1 MRCGSRQLKQTFIE
15 HHFTWH
21 EVVIGTKW
29 LVIRT
34 KEIQEEFMM
43 GTNETGYINK
53 VAIGGHIALDTV
65 LLISYLVEFLK
76 GSRMLSYFLVIAAF
90 LIIPVVVE
98 LVIYFKKKD
107 AVCIRHILAVTYGIF
122 YLFAIFTTN
131 SIGTFTYILPFFILL
146 TVYSDIRYVSTIA
159 FCGITS
165 NIAWVIWRA
174 VTTGIPSNEMPDVE
188 IRLACM
194 IICSIFLQISTKVV
208 KKINDNKL
216 HLVGAQQEKNQI
228 LVDHIV
234 KTSESM
240 VDEIHKASN
249 KMETLSDSMMKIHD
263 SMDEV
268 SKGSSET
275 AQAVQ
280 MQLQRT
286 EQIQDHIARVKEA
299 TGGIE
304 ESAKNTVRR
313 VEEGKLHM
321 ETLSEQVEQSITA
334 NHEMV
339 SRMDT
344 LNEYADQMNTIIE
357 TITSIAN
364 STGMLALNASI
375 EAARAGEAGKGF
387 AVVAQQISGLASQT
401 KDATVNITELIGHIH
416 QELSSVAE
424 AAQVVTDSN
433 ESNAANAQEVEN
445 NFTAIS
451 RGTEKISSVTGELM
465 EIVKELEAANS
476 DIVENIQT
484 ISAATE
490 EVSAHANETFEACE
504 VNSELVD
511 SVSGIVSDIS
521 DKASELHVAE

>member
-1 MRCGSRQLKQTFIE
+1 
-15 HHFTWH
+15 
-21 EVVIGTKW
+21 
-29 LVIRT
+29 
-34 KEIQEEFMM
+34 MM
-43 GTNETGYINK
+43 GTNDTGYINK

-65 LLISYLVEFLK
+65 LLISYVVELLK
-76 GSRMLSYFLVIAAF
+76 GSRTPAYFAVIAAF
-90 LIIPVVVE
+90 MVIPVVVE
-98 LVIYFKKKD
+98 LAIYSKKKD
-107 AVCIRHILAVTYGIF
+107 AASIRHILAITYGVF

-131 SIGTFTYILPFFILL
+131 SISTFVYILPFFILL

-165 NIAWVIWRA
+165 NIAWVIWKA
-174 VTTGIPSNEMPDVE
+174 LTTGIPSEQMPDVE

-194 IICSIFLQISTKVV
+194 IICSIFIQISTRVV

-216 HLVGAQQEKNQI
+216 HLVEVQQEKNQT
-228 LVDHIV
+228 LMDHIIA
-234 KTSESM
+234 TSEGM
-240 VDEIHKASN
+240 VDQIEEASG
-249 KMETLSDSMMKIHD
+249 KMVTLSDSMTKIHD
-263 SMDEV
+263 SMEEV
-268 SKGSSET
+268 SKGSNET

-280 MQLQRT
+280 TQLQRT
-286 EQIQDHIARVKEA
+286 EQIQEHIARVKDA
-299 TGGIE
+299 TAGIDQNV
-304 ESAKNTVRR
+304 KNTTQR
-313 VEEGKLHM
+313 VEEGQLHM
-321 ETLSEQVEQSITA
+321 QTLSEQVVQSIDA
-334 NHEMV
+334 NREMV

-375 EAARAGEAGKGF
+375 EAARAGEAGRGF

-416 QELSSVAE
+416 QELASVAE
-424 AAQVVTDSN
+424 AAQVTDSN
-433 ESNAANAQEVEN
+433 QSNAVNAQEVEN
-445 NFTAIS
+445 NFTGIS
-451 RGTEKISSVTGELM
+451 EGTEKISSVTGELM
-465 EIVKELEAANS
+465 EIVKELETANS

-484 ISAATE
+484 ISAVTE

-521 DKASELHVAE
+521 DKATGLHAAE

>member
-1 MRCGSRQLKQTFIE
+1 
-15 HHFTWH
+15 
-21 EVVIGTKW
+21 
-29 LVIRT
+29 
-34 KEIQEEFMM
+34 MM

-53 VAIGGHIALDTV
+53 VAIGGHITLDIV

-76 GSRMLSYFLVIAAF
+76 GSRTLSYFLVVAAF
-90 LIIPVVVE
+90 MIVPVVVE
-98 LVIYFKKKD
+98 LAIYFKQKD
-107 AVCIRHILAVTYGIF
+107 AACIRHILAVAYGVF
-122 YLFAIFTTN
+122 YLFAMFTTN
-131 SIGTFTYILPFFILL
+131 SVTTFVFILPFFVLL
-146 TVYSDIRYVSTIA
+146 TVYSDLQYGMTIA
-159 FCGITS
+159 FCGISS

-194 IICSIFLQISTKVV
+194 IISSVFLYVSTKTV
-208 KKINDNKL
+208 KKINDNKI
-216 HLVGAQQEKNQI
+216 HLVEAQQEKNQI

-234 KTSESM
+234 KTSENM
-240 VDEIHKASN
+240 VDEIHEASD
-249 KMETLSDSMMKIHD
+249 KMETLADSMTKIHD

-268 SKGSSET
+268 SKGSNET

-286 EQIQDHIARVKEA
+286 EQIQDRIARVKDA

-304 ESAKNTVRR
+304 ESAKNTVQK

-321 ETLSEQVEQSITA
+321 QTLSEQVEQSISA
-334 NHEMV
+334 NREMV
-339 SRMDT
+339 SKMDT
-344 LNEYADQMNTIIE
+344 LSEYADQMNTIIE

-433 ESNAANAQEVEN
+433 QSNAVNAQEVEN
-445 NFTAIS
+445 NFTGIS
-451 RGTEKISSVTGELM
+451 EGTEKISSVTGELM

-484 ISAATE
+484 ISAVTE

-521 DKASELHVAE
+521 DKATGLHVAE

>member
-1 MRCGSRQLKQTFIE
+1 
-15 HHFTWH
+15 
-21 EVVIGTKW
+21 
-29 LVIRT
+29 
-34 KEIQEEFMM
+34 MM
-43 GTNETGYINK
+43 GTNDTGYINK

-76 GSRMLSYFLVIAAF
+76 GSRTLSYFLVIAAF

-165 NIAWVIWRA
+165 NIAWVIWKA
-174 VTTGIPSNEMPDVE
+174 VTAGIPSDQMPDVE

-216 HLVGAQQEKNQI
+216 HLVEAQQEKNQI

-240 VDEIHKASN
+240 VDEIHEASD

-268 SKGSSET
+268 SKGSNET

-286 EQIQDHIARVKEA
+286 EQIQDHIARVKDA

-304 ESAKNTVRR
+304 ESAKNTVQKI
-313 VEEGKLHM
+313 EEGKLHM
-321 ETLSEQVEQSITA
+321 ETLSEQVEESITA
-334 NHEMV
+334 NREMV

-433 ESNAANAQEVEN
+433 KSNAANAQEVEN

-451 RGTEKISSVTGELM
+451 QGTEKINSVTGELM

-484 ISAATE
+484 ISAVTE

-521 DKASELHVAE
+521 DKATELHVAEQNKDEEHEQNI

>member
-1 MRCGSRQLKQTFIE
+1 
-15 HHFTWH
+15 
-21 EVVIGTKW
+21 
-29 LVIRT
+29 
-34 KEIQEEFMM
+34 MM

-76 GSRMLSYFLVIAAF
+76 GSRTLSYFLVMAAF
-90 LIIPVVVE
+90 MIIPVIVE

-107 AVCIRHILAVTYGIF
+107 AVCIRHILAVAYGLF
-122 YLFAIFTTN
+122 YLFAMFTTN
-131 SIGTFTYILPFFILL
+131 SVTTFVFILPFFVLL
-146 TVYSDIRYVSTIA
+146 TVYSDLQYGMTIA
-159 FCGITS
+159 FCGISS

-174 VTTGIPSNEMPDVE
+174 VTTGIPSNEMSDVE

-194 IICSIFLQISTKVV
+194 IISSVFLYVSTKTV
-208 KKINDNKL
+208 KKINDNKIR
-216 HLVGAQQEKNQI
+216 LVEAQQEKNQ
-228 LVDHIV
+228 LLADHIV

-240 VDEIHKASN
+240 VDEIHEASD

-268 SKGSSET
+268 SKGSNET

-286 EQIQDHIARVKEA
+286 EQIQDHIARVKDA

-304 ESAKNTVRR
+304 ESAKNTVQK

-321 ETLSEQVEQSITA
+321 QTLSEQVGQSITA

-339 SRMDT
+339 SRMDK
-344 LNEYADQMNTIIE
+344 LSEYADQMNTIIE

-445 NFTAIS
+445 NFTVIS
-451 RGTEKISSVTGELM
+451 GGTEKISSVTGELM

-484 ISAATE
+484 ISAVTE

-521 DKASELHVAE
+521 DKATELHTAE

>member
-1 MRCGSRQLKQTFIE
+1 
-15 HHFTWH
+15 
-21 EVVIGTKW
+21 
-29 LVIRT
+29 
-34 KEIQEEFMM
+34 MM

-76 GSRMLSYFLVIAAF
+76 GSRTLSYFLVMAAF
-90 LIIPVVVE
+90 MIIPVIVE
-98 LVIYFKKKD
+98 LGIYMKHKD
-107 AVCIRHILAVTYGIF
+107 AICIRHILAVAYGLF
-122 YLFAIFTTN
+122 YLFAMFTTN
-131 SIGTFTYILPFFILL
+131 SVTTFVFILPFFVLL
-146 TVYSDIRYVSTIA
+146 TVYSDLQYGMTIA
-159 FCGITS
+159 FCGISS
-165 NIAWVIWRA
+165 NIAWVIWQA
-174 VTTGIPSNEMPDVE
+174 LTVGISSNEMPDVE

-194 IICSIFLQISTKVV
+194 IISSVFLYVSTKTV

-216 HLVGAQQEKNQI
+216 HLVEAQQEKNQI

-234 KTSESM
+234 KTSGNM
-240 VDEIHKASN
+240 VDEIHEASD
-249 KMETLSDSMMKIHD
+249 KMGTLADSMTKIHD

-268 SKGSSET
+268 SKGSNET

-286 EQIQDHIARVKEA
+286 EQIQDRIARVKDA

-304 ESAKNTVRR
+304 ESAKNTIQK

-321 ETLSEQVEQSITA
+321 QTLSEQVEQSITA
-334 NHEMV
+334 NREMV

-344 LNEYADQMNTIIE
+344 LSEYADQMNTIIE

-416 QELSSVAE
+416 QELASVAE

-433 ESNAANAQEVEN
+433 QSNAENAQEVEN
-445 NFTAIS
+445 NFTGIS
-451 RGTEKISSVTGELM
+451 EGTEKISSVTGELM
-465 EIVKELEAANS
+465 EIVKELETANS

-484 ISAATE
+484 ISAVTE

-521 DKASELHVAE
+521 DKATGLRAAE

>member
-1 MRCGSRQLKQTFIE
+1 
-15 HHFTWH
+15 
-21 EVVIGTKW
+21 
-29 LVIRT
+29 
-34 KEIQEEFMM
+34 
-43 GTNETGYINK
+43 
-53 VAIGGHIALDTV
+53 
-65 LLISYLVEFLK
+65 
-76 GSRMLSYFLVIAAF
+76 
-90 LIIPVVVE
+90 
-98 LVIYFKKKD
+98 
-107 AVCIRHILAVTYGIF
+107 
-122 YLFAIFTTN
+122 
-131 SIGTFTYILPFFILL
+131 
-146 TVYSDIRYVSTIA
+146 
-159 FCGITS
+159 
-165 NIAWVIWRA
+165 
-174 VTTGIPSNEMPDVE
+174 
-188 IRLACM
+188 
-194 IICSIFLQISTKVV
+194 
-208 KKINDNKL
+208 
-216 HLVGAQQEKNQI
+216 
-228 LVDHIV
+228 
-234 KTSESM
+234 
-240 VDEIHKASN
+240 
-249 KMETLSDSMMKIHD
+249 
-263 SMDEV
+263 
-268 SKGSSET
+268 
-275 AQAVQ
+275 
-280 MQLQRT
+280 
-286 EQIQDHIARVKEA
+286 
-299 TGGIE
+299 
-304 ESAKNTVRR
+304 
-313 VEEGKLHM
+313 M

-490 EVSAHANETFEACE
+490 EVSAQANETFEACE

>member
-1 MRCGSRQLKQTFIE
+1 
-15 HHFTWH
+15 
-21 EVVIGTKW
+21 
-29 LVIRT
+29 
-34 KEIQEEFMM
+34 MM
-43 GTNETGYINK
+43 GTNDTGYINK

-65 LLISYLVEFLK
+65 LLISYVVELLK
-76 GSRMLSYFLVIAAF
+76 GSRTLSYFLVVAAF
-90 LIIPVVVE
+90 MIIPIAVE
-98 LVIYFKKKD
+98 LAIYSKKKD
-107 AVCIRHILAVTYGIF
+107 AASIRHILAITYGVF

-131 SIGTFTYILPFFILL
+131 SISTFVYILPFFILL

-165 NIAWVIWRA
+165 NIAWVIWKA
-174 VTTGIPSNEMPDVE
+174 LTTGIPSEQMPDVE

-194 IICSIFLQISTKVV
+194 IICSIFIQISTRVV

-216 HLVGAQQEKNQI
+216 HLVEVQQEKNQT
-228 LVDHIV
+228 LMDHIIA
-234 KTSESM
+234 TSEGM
-240 VDEIHKASN
+240 VDQIEEASG
-249 KMETLSDSMMKIHD
+249 KMVTLSDSMTKIHD
-263 SMDEV
+263 SME
-268 SKGSSET
+268 GSNET

-280 MQLQRT
+280 TQLQRT
-286 EQIQDHIARVKEA
+286 EQIQEHIARVKDA
-299 TGGIE
+299 TAGIDQNV
-304 ESAKNTVRR
+304 KNTTQR
-313 VEEGKLHM
+313 VEEGQLHM
-321 ETLSEQVEQSITA
+321 QTLSEQVVQSIDA
-334 NHEMV
+334 NREMV

-375 EAARAGEAGKGF
+375 EAARAGEAGRGF

-416 QELSSVAE
+416 QELASVAE

-433 ESNAANAQEVEN
+433 QSNAVNAQEVEN
-445 NFTAIS
+445 NFTGIS
-451 RGTEKISSVTGELM
+451 EGTEKISSVTGELM
-465 EIVKELEAANS
+465 EIVKELETANS

-484 ISAATE
+484 ISAVTE

-521 DKASELHVAE
+521 DKATGLHAAE

>member
-1 MRCGSRQLKQTFIE
+1 
-15 HHFTWH
+15 
-21 EVVIGTKW
+21 
-29 LVIRT
+29 
-34 KEIQEEFMM
+34 MM

-76 GSRMLSYFLVIAAF
+76 GSKTLSYFLVMAAF
-90 LIIPVVVE
+90 MIIPVIVE
-98 LVIYFKKKD
+98 LGIYFRKKD
-107 AVCIRHILAVTYGIF
+107 AGCIRHILAVTYGIF

-131 SIGTFTYILPFFILL
+131 SMGTFTYILPFFILL

-165 NIAWVIWRA
+165 NIAWVIWKA
-174 VTTGIPSNEMPDVE
+174 LTTGIPSEQILDVE

-194 IICSIFLQISTKVV
+194 IICSIFLQISTRVV

-216 HLVGAQQEKNQI
+216 HLVETQQEKNQI

-234 KTSESM
+234 KTSGSM
-240 VDEIHKASN
+240 VDEIHEASN
-249 KMETLSDSMMKIHD
+249 KMETLADSMMKIHD

-268 SKGSSET
+268 SKGSNET

-286 EQIQDHIARVKEA
+286 EQIQDHIARVKDA

-304 ESAKNTVRR
+304 ESAKNTVQK

-321 ETLSEQVEQSITA
+321 QTLSEQVGQSITA

-339 SRMDT
+339 SRMDK
-344 LNEYADQMNTIIE
+344 LSEYADQMNTIIE

-401 KDATVNITELIGHIH
+401 KDATVNITELIGHIN
-416 QELSSVAE
+416 QELTSVME

-433 ESNAANAQEVEN
+433 ESNAENAGEVES
-445 NFTAIS
+445 NFAGIS
-451 RGTEKISSVTGELM
+451 EGTEKISSVTGELM

>member
-1 MRCGSRQLKQTFIE
+1 
-15 HHFTWH
+15 
-21 EVVIGTKW
+21 
-29 LVIRT
+29 
-34 KEIQEEFMM
+34 MM

-65 LLISYLVEFLK
+65 LLISYVVELLK
-76 GSRMLSYFLVIAAF
+76 GSRTLSYFLVVAAF
-90 LIIPVVVE
+90 MIIPIAVE
-98 LVIYFKKKD
+98 LAIYSKKKD
-107 AVCIRHILAVTYGIF
+107 AASIRHILAITYGVF

-131 SIGTFTYILPFFILL
+131 SISTFVYILPFFILL

-165 NIAWVIWRA
+165 NIAWVIWKA
-174 VTTGIPSNEMPDVE
+174 LTTGIPSEQMPDVE

-194 IICSIFLQISTKVV
+194 IICSIFIQISTRVV

-216 HLVGAQQEKNQI
+216 HLVEVQQEKNQT
-228 LVDHIV
+228 LMDHIIA
-234 KTSESM
+234 TSEGM
-240 VDEIHKASN
+240 VDQIEEASG
-249 KMETLSDSMMKIHD
+249 KMATLSDSMTKIHD
-263 SMDEV
+263 SMEEV
-268 SKGSSET
+268 SKGSNET

-280 MQLQRT
+280 TQLQRT
-286 EQIQDHIARVKEA
+286 EQIQDRIARVKDA

-304 ESAKNTVRR
+304 ENAKNTVQK

-321 ETLSEQVEQSITA
+321 ETLSKQVEQSISA
-334 NHEMV
+334 NREMV

-344 LNEYADQMNTIIE
+344 LSEYADRMN
-357 TITSIAN
+357 TSIAN

-375 EAARAGEAGKGF
+375 EAARAGEAGRGF

-416 QELSSVAE
+416 QELASVAE

-433 ESNAANAQEVEN
+433 QSNAVNAQEVEN
-445 NFTAIS
+445 NFTGIS
-451 RGTEKISSVTGELM
+451 EGTEKISSVTGELM
-465 EIVKELEAANS
+465 EIVKELETANS

-484 ISAATE
+484 ISAVTE

-521 DKASELHVAE
+521 DKATELHAAE

>member
-1 MRCGSRQLKQTFIE
+1 M
-15 HHFTWH
+15 
-21 EVVIGTKW
+21 IGT
-29 LVIRT
+29 
-34 KEIQEEFMM
+34 
-43 GTNETGYINK
+43 NDTGYINK

-65 LLISYLVEFLK
+65 LLISYVVELLK
-76 GSRMLSYFLVIAAF
+76 GSRTLSYFLVVAAF
-90 LIIPVVVE
+90 MIIPIAVE
-98 LVIYFKKKD
+98 LAIYSKKKD
-107 AVCIRHILAVTYGIF
+107 AASIRHILAITYGVF

-131 SIGTFTYILPFFILL
+131 SISTFVYILPFFILL

-165 NIAWVIWRA
+165 NIAWVIWK
-174 VTTGIPSNEMPDVE
+174 VLTTGIPSEQMPDVE

-194 IICSIFLQISTKVV
+194 IICSIFIQISTRVV

-216 HLVGAQQEKNQI
+216 HLVEVQQEKNQT
-228 LVDHIV
+228 LMDHIIA
-234 KTSESM
+234 TSEGM
-240 VDEIHKASN
+240 VDQIEEASG
-249 KMETLSDSMMKIHD
+249 KMVTLSDSMTKIHD
-263 SMDEV
+263 SMEEV
-268 SKGSSET
+268 SKGSNET

-280 MQLQRT
+280 TQLQRT
-286 EQIQDHIARVKEA
+286 EQIQDRIARVKDA

-304 ESAKNTVRR
+304 ENAKNTVQK

-321 ETLSEQVEQSITA
+321 ETLSKQVEQSISA
-334 NHEMV
+334 NREMV

-344 LNEYADQMNTIIE
+344 LSEYADRMNTIIE

-375 EAARAGEAGKGF
+375 EAARAGEAGRGF

-416 QELSSVAE
+416 QELASVAE

-433 ESNAANAQEVEN
+433 QSNAVNAQEVEN
-445 NFTAIS
+445 NFTGIS
-451 RGTEKISSVTGELM
+451 KGTEKISSVTGELM
-465 EIVKELEAANS
+465 EIVKELETANS

-484 ISAATE
+484 ISAVTE
-490 EVSAHANETFEACE
+490 EVSAHANETFEACQ

-521 DKASELHVAE
+521 DKATGLHAAE

>member
-1 MRCGSRQLKQTFIE
+1 
-15 HHFTWH
+15 
-21 EVVIGTKW
+21 
-29 LVIRT
+29 
-34 KEIQEEFMM
+34 MM

-65 LLISYLVEFLK
+65 LLISYVVELLK
-76 GSRMLSYFLVIAAF
+76 GSRTFSYFLVVAAF
-90 LIIPVVVE
+90 MIIPIAVE
-98 LVIYFKKKD
+98 LAIYSKKKD
-107 AVCIRHILAVTYGIF
+107 AASIRHILAITYGVF

-131 SIGTFTYILPFFILL
+131 SISTFVYILPFFILL

-165 NIAWVIWRA
+165 NIAWVIWKA
-174 VTTGIPSNEMPDVE
+174 LTTGIPSEQMPDVE

-194 IICSIFLQISTKVV
+194 IICSIFIQISTRVV

-216 HLVGAQQEKNQI
+216 HLVEVQQEKNQT
-228 LVDHIV
+228 LMDHIIA
-234 KTSESM
+234 TSEGM
-240 VDEIHKASN
+240 VDQIEEVSG
-249 KMETLSDSMMKIHD
+249 KMVTLSDSMTKIHD
-263 SMDEV
+263 SMEEV
-268 SKGSSET
+268 SKGSNET

-280 MQLQRT
+280 TQLQRT
-286 EQIQDHIARVKEA
+286 EQIQDRIARVKDA

-304 ESAKNTVRR
+304 ENAKNTVQK

-321 ETLSEQVEQSITA
+321 ETLSKQVEQSISA
-334 NHEMV
+334 NREMV

-344 LNEYADQMNTIIE
+344 LSEYADRMNTIIE

-375 EAARAGEAGKGF
+375 EAARAGEAGRGF

-416 QELSSVAE
+416 QELASVAE

-433 ESNAANAQEVEN
+433 QSNAVNAQEVEN
-445 NFTAIS
+445 NFTGIS
-451 RGTEKISSVTGELM
+451 EGTEKISSVTGELM
-465 EIVKELEAANS
+465 EIVKELETANS

-484 ISAATE
+484 ISAVTE
-490 EVSAHANETFEACE
+490 EVSAHANETFEACQ

-521 DKASELHVAE
+521 DKATGLHAAE

>member
-1 MRCGSRQLKQTFIE
+1 
-15 HHFTWH
+15 
-21 EVVIGTKW
+21 
-29 LVIRT
+29 
-34 KEIQEEFMM
+34 MM

-53 VAIGGHIALDTV
+53 VAIGGHITLDIV

-76 GSRMLSYFLVIAAF
+76 GSRTLSYFLVVSAF
-90 LIIPVVVE
+90 MIVPVVVE
-98 LVIYFKKKD
+98 LAIYFKQKD
-107 AVCIRHILAVTYGIF
+107 AACIRHILAVAYGVF
-122 YLFAIFTTN
+122 YLFAMFTTN
-131 SIGTFTYILPFFILL
+131 SVTTFVFILPFFVLL
-146 TVYSDIRYVSTIA
+146 TVYSDLQYGMTIA
-159 FCGITS
+159 FCGISS

-194 IICSIFLQISTKVV
+194 IISSVFLYVSTKTV
-208 KKINDNKL
+208 KKINDNKIR
-216 HLVGAQQEKNQI
+216 LVEAQQEKNQI

-234 KTSESM
+234 KTSENM
-240 VDEIHKASN
+240 VDEIHEASD
-249 KMETLSDSMMKIHD
+249 KMETLADSMTKIHD

-268 SKGSSET
+268 SKGSNET

-286 EQIQDHIARVKEA
+286 EQIQDRIARVKDA

-304 ESAKNTVRR
+304 ESAKNTVQK

-321 ETLSEQVEQSITA
+321 QTLSEQVEQSISA
-334 NHEMV
+334 NREMV

-344 LNEYADQMNTIIE
+344 LSEYADQMNTIIE

-401 KDATVNITELIGHIH
+401 KDATVNITELIEHIH

-433 ESNAANAQEVEN
+433 QSNAVNAQEVEN
-445 NFTAIS
+445 NFTGIS
-451 RGTEKISSVTGELM
+451 EGTEKISSVTGELM

-484 ISAATE
+484 ISAVTE

-521 DKASELHVAE
+521 DKATGLHVAE

>member
-1 MRCGSRQLKQTFIE
+1 
-15 HHFTWH
+15 
-21 EVVIGTKW
+21 
-29 LVIRT
+29 
-34 KEIQEEFMM
+34 MM

-53 VAIGGHIALDTV
+53 VAIGGHITLDTV

-76 GSRMLSYFLVIAAF
+76 GSRTLSYFLIVAAF
-90 LIIPVVVE
+90 MIIPVVVE

-107 AVCIRHILAVTYGIF
+107 AVCIRHILAVAYGLF
-122 YLFAIFTTN
+122 YLFAMFTTN
-131 SIGTFTYILPFFILL
+131 SVTTFVFILPFFVLL
-146 TVYSDIRYVSTIA
+146 TVYSDLQYGMTIA
-159 FCGITS
+159 FCGIFS
-165 NIAWVIWRA
+165 NIAWVIWQA
-174 VTTGIPSNEMPDVE
+174 LTVGIPSNEMPDVE

-194 IICSIFLQISTKVV
+194 IISSVFLYVSTKTV
-208 KKINDNKL
+208 KKINDNKI
-216 HLVGAQQEKNQI
+216 HLVEAQQEKNQI

-234 KTSESM
+234 KTSGNM
-240 VDEIHKASN
+240 VDEIHEASD
-249 KMETLSDSMMKIHD
+249 KMGILADSMTKIHD

-268 SKGSSET
+268 SKGSNET

-286 EQIQDHIARVKEA
+286 EQIQDRIARVKDA

-304 ESAKNTVRR
+304 ESAKNTVQK

-321 ETLSEQVEQSITA
+321 QTLSEQVEQSISA
-334 NHEMV
+334 NREMV

-344 LNEYADQMNTIIE
+344 LSEYADQMNTIIE

-433 ESNAANAQEVEN
+433 QSNAVNAQEVEN
-445 NFTAIS
+445 NFTGIS
-451 RGTEKISSVTGELM
+451 EGTEKISSVTGELM
-465 EIVKELEAANS
+465 EIVKELETANS

-484 ISAATE
+484 ISAVTE

-511 SVSGIVSDIS
+511 SVSDIVSDIS
-521 DKASELHVAE
+521 DKATGLHTAE

>member
-1 MRCGSRQLKQTFIE
+1 
-15 HHFTWH
+15 
-21 EVVIGTKW
+21 
-29 LVIRT
+29 
-34 KEIQEEFMM
+34 MM

-53 VAIGGHIALDTV
+53 VAIGGHITLDIV

-76 GSRMLSYFLVIAAF
+76 GSRTLSYFLVVSAF
-90 LIIPVVVE
+90 MIVPVVVE
-98 LVIYFKKKD
+98 LAIYFKQKD
-107 AVCIRHILAVTYGIF
+107 AACIRHILAVAYGVF
-122 YLFAIFTTN
+122 YLFAMFTTN
-131 SIGTFTYILPFFILL
+131 SVTTFVFILPFFVLL
-146 TVYSDIRYVSTIA
+146 TVYSDLQYGMTIA
-159 FCGITS
+159 FCGISS

-194 IICSIFLQISTKVV
+194 IISSVFLYVSTKTV
-208 KKINDNKL
+208 KKINDNKIR
-216 HLVGAQQEKNQI
+216 LVEAQQEKNQI

-234 KTSESM
+234 KTSENM
-240 VDEIHKASN
+240 VDEIHEASD
-249 KMETLSDSMMKIHD
+249 KMETLADSMTKIHD

-268 SKGSSET
+268 SKGSNET

-286 EQIQDHIARVKEA
+286 EQIQDRIARVKDA

-304 ESAKNTVRR
+304 ESAKNTVQK

-321 ETLSEQVEQSITA
+321 QTLSEQVEQSISA
-334 NHEMV
+334 NREMV

-344 LNEYADQMNTIIE
+344 LSEYADQMNTIIE

-433 ESNAANAQEVEN
+433 QSNAVNAQEVEN
-445 NFTAIS
+445 NFTGIS
-451 RGTEKISSVTGELM
+451 EGTEKISSVTGELM

-484 ISAATE
+484 ISAVTE

-521 DKASELHVAE
+521 DKATGLHVAE

>member
-1 MRCGSRQLKQTFIE
+1 
-15 HHFTWH
+15 
-21 EVVIGTKW
+21 
-29 LVIRT
+29 
-34 KEIQEEFMM
+34 MM
-43 GTNETGYINK
+43 GTNDTGYINK
-53 VAIGGHIALDTV
+53 VAIGGHIALDTI
-65 LLISYLVEFLK
+65 LLISYVVEFLK
-76 GSRMLSYFLVIAAF
+76 GSRTLSYFLVVAAF
-90 LIIPVVVE
+90 MIIPIAVE
-98 LVIYFKKKD
+98 LAIYSKKKD
-107 AVCIRHILAVTYGIF
+107 AASIRHILAITYGGF

-131 SIGTFTYILPFFILL
+131 SISTFVYILPFFILL

-165 NIAWVIWRA
+165 NIAWVIWKA
-174 VTTGIPSNEMPDVE
+174 LTTGIPSEQMPDVE

-194 IICSIFLQISTKVV
+194 IICSIFIQISTRVV

-216 HLVGAQQEKNQI
+216 HLVEVQQEKNQT
-228 LVDHIV
+228 LMDHIIA
-234 KTSESM
+234 TSEGMEDQIEEASGKM
-240 VDEIHKASN
+240 V
-249 KMETLSDSMMKIHD
+249 TLSDSMTKIHD
-263 SMDEV
+263 SMEEV
-268 SKGSSET
+268 SKGSNET

-280 MQLQRT
+280 TQLQRT
-286 EQIQDHIARVKEA
+286 EQIQDRIARVKDA

-304 ESAKNTVRR
+304 ENAKNTVQK

-321 ETLSEQVEQSITA
+321 ETLSKQVEQSISA
-334 NHEMV
+334 NREMV

-344 LNEYADQMNTIIE
+344 LSEYADRMNTIIE

-375 EAARAGEAGKGF
+375 EAARAGEAGRGF

-416 QELSSVAE
+416 QELASVAE

-433 ESNAANAQEVEN
+433 QSNAVNAQEVEN
-445 NFTAIS
+445 NFTGIS
-451 RGTEKISSVTGELM
+451 EGTEKISSVTGELM
-465 EIVKELEAANS
+465 EIVKELETANS

-484 ISAATE
+484 ISAVTE

-521 DKASELHVAE
+521 DKATGLHAAE

>member
-1 MRCGSRQLKQTFIE
+1 
-15 HHFTWH
+15 
-21 EVVIGTKW
+21 
-29 LVIRT
+29 
-34 KEIQEEFMM
+34 MM

-65 LLISYLVEFLK
+65 LLISYLVELLK
-76 GSRMLSYFLVIAAF
+76 GSRTPAYFAVIAAF
-90 LIIPVVVE
+90 MVIPVVVE
-98 LVIYFKKKD
+98 LIIYFKKKD
-107 AVCIRHILAVTYGIF
+107 AACIRHVLAVTYGIF

-131 SIGTFTYILPFFILL
+131 SMGTFTYILPFFILL

-165 NIAWVIWRA
+165 NIAWVIWKA
-174 VTTGIPSNEMPDVE
+174 LTTGIPSEQLPDVE

-216 HLVGAQQEKNQI
+216 HLVEAQQEKNQ
-228 LVDHIV
+228 LLTDHIV

-240 VDEIHKASN
+240 VDEIHEASD
-249 KMETLSDSMMKIHD
+249 KMVTLSDSMTKIHD
-263 SMDEV
+263 SMEEV
-268 SKGSSET
+268 SKGSNET

-286 EQIQDHIARVKEA
+286 EQIQDHIARVKDA

-304 ESAKNTVRR
+304 ENAKNTVQK

-321 ETLSEQVEQSITA
+321 ETLSKQVEQSISA
-334 NHEMV
+334 NREMV

-344 LNEYADQMNTIIE
+344 LSEYADRMNTIIE

-375 EAARAGEAGKGF
+375 EAARAGEAGRGF

-416 QELSSVAE
+416 QELASVAE

-433 ESNAANAQEVEN
+433 QSNAVNAQEVEN
-445 NFTAIS
+445 NFTGIS
-451 RGTEKISSVTGELM
+451 EGTEKINSVTGELM
-465 EIVKELEAANS
+465 EIVKELETANS

-484 ISAATE
+484 ISAVTE

-521 DKASELHVAE
+521 DKATGLHAAE